1 MMANLASE
9 ELTRRLDKAL
19 ELAGNTHTIEDI
31 QHLVARGAMQ
41 CFVQD
46 DSFVITEIVNEPRAK
61 YLNVFLA
68 VGEMS
73 VVNLIPKIEAFAQE
87 AGCAWVQTLGR
98 PGWKSV
104 LPKYGWEPTH
114 VLFVHP
120 IGNKNGQEI

>member
-1 MMANLASE
+1 MTAKLASD
-9 ELTRRLDKAL
+9 ELQRRLVKAL
-19 ELAGNTHTIEDI
+19 RLAGDTHSISDI
-31 QHLVARGAMQ
+31 QNDVATGKLQ
-41 CFVQD
+41 CFSEG
-46 DSFVITEIVNEPRAK
+46 DSFVLTEIVHEPRQK

-87 AGCAWVQTLGR
+87 AGCAWVQALGR

-114 VLFVHP
+114 VLFVHR
-120 IGNKNGQEI
+120 IGQDNG